1 VRKAKIQVGFVIGGL
16 SLCAMTQA
24 ALAAPNCTNFFYNM
38 DGSWSPTH
46 PIMIAGP
53 TSQTMIVPADE
64 FRRGMPGLPGRI
76 AASLSANC
84 RFMVPSTERRIP
96 RVP

>member
-1 VRKAKIQVGFVIGGL
+1 VRKAKIQVALVMGGL
-16 SLCAMTQA
+16 ALCATTQA
-24 ALAAPNCTNFFYNM
+24 ALAAPDCTNFFYNM

-46 PIMIAGP
+46 PIVIASP
-53 TSQTMIVPADE
+53 TSQTMIVPADK
-64 FRRGMPGLPGRI
+64 FRRGMPGLAGRI
-76 AASLSANC
+76 AGSLNANC

>member
-1 VRKAKIQVGFVIGGL
+1 MRKAKIQIGLVIGGL
-16 SLCAMTQA
+16 TLCDDAV
-24 ALAAPNCTNFFYNM
+24 ALAAPSCTDFFYNM

-46 PIMIAGP
+46 PIMIASP
-53 TSQTMIVPADE
+53 ASQTMIVPAHK
-64 FRRGMPGLPGRI
+64 FRRGMPGLAGRI

-84 RFMVPSTERRIP
+84 RFMGPSTERRIP

>member
-1 VRKAKIQVGFVIGGL
+1 MRETKIKVGLVIGGL
-16 SLCAMTQA
+16 WLCAMTPA
-24 ALAAPNCTNFFYNM
+24 ALAAPNCTDFFYNM

-46 PIMIAGP
+46 PIMIVSPA
-53 TSQTMIVPADE
+53 SQTMIVPADK
-64 FRRGMPGLPGRI
+64 FRRGMPGLAGRI

>member
-1 VRKAKIQVGFVIGGL
+1 VRKAKIQVALVIGGL
-16 SLCAMTQA
+16 ALCATTQA
-24 ALAAPNCTNFFYNM
+24 ALAAPDCTNFFYNM

-46 PIMIAGP
+46 PIVIASP
-53 TSQTMIVPADE
+53 TSQTMIVPADK
-64 FRRGMPGLPGRI
+64 FRRGMPGLAGRI
-76 AASLSANC
+76 AASLNANC